1 MQKVV
6 VALLALAAIIGGCSA
21 KADEG
26 DANVKVT
33 PGTAK
38 APTAPT
44 GAGGGGPAGGPG
56 AAQSATPQVPG
67 K

>member
-1 MQKVV
+1 MQKYV
-6 VALLALAAIIGGCSA
+6 VALLALAAIVGGCSA

-38 APTAPT
+38 APAAPV
-44 GAGGGGPAGGPG
+44 GAGGGP
-56 AAQSATPQVPG
+56 SANAMPLSPPG